1 MSRKKKI
8 IVLIILITLAYIT
21 PVAVDA
27 AQTVEGYMEALDC
40 VIHGKLCPTDNLDQ
54 HMALVTDFVL
64 FLGKGSEH
72 YLLPNIPR
80 NVKAQYIGKAI
91 RVTGEV
97 NKTYSAIK
105 AKKLE
110 VKRSGSYKTV
120 WPRESKRDDWW
131 EKWQKE
137 FHGGR
142 LDGN

>member
-1 MSRKKKI
+1 MNRKQKI
-8 IVLIILITLAYIT
+8 ILLIILITLAYIT

-27 AQTVEGYMEALDC
+27 AQTVEGHMEALDC
-40 VIHGKLCPTDNLDQ
+40 IIHGKPCPTDNLDP

-97 NKTYSAIK
+97 NKTYRAIK

-110 VKRSGSYKTV
+110 IKRSASYKIV
-120 WPRESKRDDWW
+120 WSRESKRDEW
-131 EKWQKE
+131 EKWQKG
-137 FHGGR
+137 FYRGR
-142 LDGN
+142 LDGH

>member
-1 MSRKKKI
+1 MNKNRKF
-8 IVLIILITLAYIT
+8 LLTRFLSAALLM

-27 AQTVEGYMEALDC
+27 AQTVEGHIEALEC
-40 VIHGKLCPTDNLDQ
+40 IMYGKPCPVDNLDP
-54 HMALVTDFVL
+54 HMAPVTDFVL

-80 NVKAQYIGKAI
+80 SVKAQYIGKAI
-91 RVTGEV
+91 KVTGEV
-97 NKTYSAIK
+97 NKTYRTIK
-105 AKKLE
+105 ANKLE

-120 WPRESKRDDWW
+120 WPRESKRDDW

-142 LDGN
+142 LGGN

>member
-1 MSRKKKI
+1 MNRKKKI
-8 IVLIILITLAYIT
+8 IVLIISVTLAYIT

-27 AQTVEGYMEALDC
+27 AQTVEGHMEALDC
-40 VIHGKLCPTDNLDQ
+40 ILYGKPCPTDNLDP
-54 HMALVTDFVL
+54 HMALVKDFVL

-72 YLLPNIPR
+72 YLLQNIPR

-91 RVTGEV
+91 RVTGDL
-97 NKTYSAIK
+97 NKTYRAIN

-110 VKRSGSYKTV
+110 VKRSGAYKTV